1 VKINIVLV
9 GNTGKQM
16 RPIIVVFVFITLIIA
31 LANMDTFSNIVLVL
45 ATPEDSSFT
54 DSDNLFLS
62 NFSGLEDFSGPA
74 SMSMDPLSNMPFD
87 LKGIEN
93 LFLGKSLLGAIG
105 VSMVENVSI
114 SGIQLIDESTLSIN
128 LDRSDGNGSAP
139 LVTIIA
145 YKISLNNS
153 DISTIVKSM
162 SNNTYMNM
170 PQDDNNMYAADKSFN
185 QASPL
190 SILEKFQIGSS
201 SITNSSWTSPHTLTM
216 KLVKSTD
223 DLSNFDFVLVTALPY
238 TGTES

>member
-1 VKINIVLV
+1 MHPTTTIL
-9 GNTGKQM
+9 
-16 RPIIVVFVFITLIIA
+16 FLLSITFMIT
-31 LANMDTFSNIVLVL
+31 LANMDTFSNYVPVL
-45 ATPEDSSFT
+45 ASSSDNSSFV

-62 NFSGLEDFSGPA
+62 NFSGLEDFTGPA
-74 SMSMDPLSNMPFD
+74 PSMDPRSNMPFD

-105 VSMVENVSI
+105 VSMVEDVSI
-114 SGIQLIDESTLSIN
+114 SGIQLIDESTLSVN
-128 LDRSDGNGSAP
+128 LHRPAESSSAP

-153 DISTIVKSM
+153 DISTIMKSM
-162 SNNTYMNM
+162 SNSTLMNM
-170 PQDDNNMYAADKSFN
+170 PQDDNNLYTTDRPLTQTN
-185 QASPL
+185 PL

-223 DLSNFDFVLVTALPY
+223 ELSSFDFVLVTVLPY
-238 TGTES
+238 TGY

>member
-1 VKINIVLV
+1 MHPTTTILILV
-9 GNTGKQM
+9 SIT
-16 RPIIVVFVFITLIIA
+16 FTITL
-31 LANMDTFSNIVLVL
+31 ANIDTFSNYAPVL
-45 ATPEDSSFT
+45 ASSDNSSFV

-62 NFSGLEDFSGPA
+62 NFSGLKDFTGPA
-74 SMSMDPLSNMPFD
+74 PPMNSLSNMPFD
-87 LKGIEN
+87 LNGIEN

-114 SGIQLIDESTLSIN
+114 SGIQLIDESTLSVN
-128 LDRSDGNGSAP
+128 LDRPAESSSAP

-162 SNNTYMNM
+162 SNSTLMNM
-170 PQDDNNMYAADKSFN
+170 PQDDNNLYITDRPLTQN
-185 QASPL
+185 NPL

-223 DLSNFDFVLVTALPY
+223 ELSSFDFVLVTALPY
-238 TGTES
+238 TGY